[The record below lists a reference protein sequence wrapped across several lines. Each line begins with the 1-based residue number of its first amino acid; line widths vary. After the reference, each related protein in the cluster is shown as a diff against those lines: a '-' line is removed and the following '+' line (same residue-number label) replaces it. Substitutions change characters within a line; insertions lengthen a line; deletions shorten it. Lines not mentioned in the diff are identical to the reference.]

1 MSPGLIEELANRPG
15 PGGLR
20 GLTCTVPGRRDAPH
34 KMGGIT
40 VLEMGDKGVIQ
51 KDRKKKAPPS
61 METLAL
67 SLVDVLRNRSSRTMR
82 NRLFPCWAG
91 SA

>member
-1 MSPGLIEELANRPG
+1 MAPGLIEELANRPG
-15 PGGLR
+15 PGGL
-20 GLTCTVPGRRDAPH
+20 CVPGRRDAPH

-82 NRLFPCWAG
+82 NRLFPCRAG